1 MAASD
6 SDGSEPGREGNRTEE
21 EEGSR
26 TENAFGVGAAGVI
39 GLASDLRASMEA
51 VGSLAGGGRDGF
63 MTNGGGNVSGQTS
76 NDMGGC
82 CGR

>member
-6 SDGSEPGREGNRTEE
+6 SDGSEPGREGNRIE

-63 MTNGGGNVSGQTS
+63 MTNGGGSVSGPTS

-82 CGR
+82 YGR